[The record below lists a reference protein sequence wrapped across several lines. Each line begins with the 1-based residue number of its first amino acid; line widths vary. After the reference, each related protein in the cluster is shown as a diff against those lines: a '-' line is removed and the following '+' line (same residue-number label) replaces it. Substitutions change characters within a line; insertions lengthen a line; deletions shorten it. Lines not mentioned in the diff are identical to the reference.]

1 MRDPTAELLKAM
13 SSVGLHPKQIQWD
26 GRFHRFPG
34 IGQRGRGDNGWL
46 KAYVDQRGA
55 IFGDN
60 RTKQYWKWPK
70 DDAEWRESMKGLEP
84 LSAAEVRAKQAEA
97 DAARAKAE
105 EKAQKTVDAL
115 WADATDCT
123 EHPYLIAKGIDSAP
137 GLKVAPD
144 KRGRPMLLIPM
155 RNVDSKLKSIQR
167 IWPDGR
173 RLFIKHAPVK
183 GLYTTIGAREFKRTG
198 KKGALYVCEGWA
210 TGWSIHKATDGGA
223 VVVAFSDHGLKV
235 VGAIMRTKYP
245 NARIVICAD
254 NDRFKSV
261 PRDGENV
268 NPGVHAA
275 RAAAKAC
282 DGEVAI
288 PEFKSLEGKP
298 TDFDD
303 LRQREGPEAVRH
315 RLDPKR
321 AAEAVTEAWKPDPE
335 PEPDPE
341 PATKPDDDKKVVDG
355 RLNDPRT
362 FIAAGNA
369 AGAEWYYDLRKD
381 RPLRKAGDDWTEVK
395 QRWSTDLA
403 FQIGERVRR
412 RDSSRHYHDI
422 RYSDQ
427 MSRRLF
433 VASLNRLERDPFRAW
448 LEQIPPWDGIP
459 ALDKW
464 LEILKP
470 DGNLGLIR
478 WAAANI
484 VLLAIWRT
492 YHPGTGCKQTV
503 MLRGPS
509 HGGKSSIL
517 ECLLPPQS
525 PEWFRGSLPM
535 QQLSHSPKT
544 VVEHCKGSVLV
555 EWSEMAGIGG
565 GRHQVDVESLKAFL
579 SASRDSGV
587 RFAYRRDPEDLPRN
601 FVIVGTANRNVT
613 LPNDRALLNR
623 IAPVT
628 CTATD
633 KLNWRNRDQTLHGAE
648 PGPHMGRGAHS
659 LPRRRLPYHA
669 PRSTDHRRGR
679 GLEGAPDRR
688 GRADHMG

>member
-448 LEQIPPWDGIP
+448 LEQIAPWDGIP

-509 HGGKSSIL
+509 HGGKSRRSSNA
-517 ECLLPPQS
+517 CCRHSRPN
-525 PEWFRGSLPM
+525 GS
-535 QQLSHSPKT
+535 
-544 VVEHCKGSVLV
+544 
-555 EWSEMAGIGG
+555 A
-565 GRHQVDVESLKAFL
+565 
-579 SASRDSGV
+579 
-587 RFAYRRDPEDLPRN
+587 
-601 FVIVGTANRNVT
+601 
-613 LPNDRALLNR
+613 DRCPCSNCR
-623 IAPVT
+623 I
-628 CTATD
+628 
-633 KLNWRNRDQTLHGAE
+633 
-648 PGPHMGRGAHS
+648 
-659 LPRRRLPYHA
+659 LPRRSWNTARAPCWSNGRRWPASVAAATRSTWNRSRRSSALPGIPASGSLTAVTPRISPATSSSSAPPTATSRSRTIAHFSIA
-669 PRSTDHRRGR
+669 SLRSPAPPPTSSTGVPRSNATWSGTGTAYGPRRSLATTKASPLPCPTIYGSSPR
-679 GLEGAPDRR
+679 TRPRR
-688 GRADHMG
+688 CA